1 MPKGAIEK
9 TDAWLRDWVIELN
22 LCPFAHHPYEQGK
35 VDIVT
40 TQQTD
45 VESVFRFVLSELD
58 RLQQTS
64 PEELETALLVIENGL
79 VAFDDYLDFLELIES
94 AVSESGLQGIIQIAS
109 FHPQYCFDAVS
120 EDDPANFTNRSPFP
134 MFHLI
139 REESLEKAVA
149 SYPKPEKI
157 PQRNI
162 ALLREMGITEILK
175 RYRNILGLQ

>member
-22 LCPFAHHPYEQGK
+22 LCPFARHPYEQGK

-149 SYPKPEKI
+149 SYPEPEKI